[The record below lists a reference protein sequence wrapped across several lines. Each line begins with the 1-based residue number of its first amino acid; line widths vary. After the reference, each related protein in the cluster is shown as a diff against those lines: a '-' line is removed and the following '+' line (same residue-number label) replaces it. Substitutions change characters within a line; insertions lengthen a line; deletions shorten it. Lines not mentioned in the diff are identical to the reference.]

1 MADETTLR
9 LRIEA
14 DATGLQTAL
23 SAADGDLGQ
32 FAKTADE
39 AEKQLKETANA
50 ADDAGTKIAAAANKS
65 AVSFK
70 DLQSA
75 FTVAQLK
82 TNALLE
88 AFDYLTRAIA
98 APITELLDAEQA
110 AAMLQGTFGGLTAE
124 MQQVATLASQL
135 GANNAFFDDDALAQA
150 GATLKLFGAN
160 AQAIQELLPYVN
172 DLAIAFGVDVNDAAQ
187 LVGQAL
193 MGQTRGLARMV
204 PEVRS
209 ANSQL
214 EVLAALQASAAR
226 NTDIARQR
234 TEGLGGQLA
243 LLKRQA
249 ADAAQGFGT
258 AMLPALNAVLRV
270 MNDNLLPV
278 LGKMM
283 AAFAGL
289 SAFFGNL
296 GKGLNLSDLTR
307 VAGEAILNAEAQFN
321 AVSARVEQRAS
332 KIAGQAGN
340 LAMAG
345 TFGGG
350 GAAAGRAAAPAAKA
364 PAADDGARVSREL
377 QQAYQR
383 TQKALQ
389 DEFVKASKAIA
400 DYYEKA
406 RATAAKLRE
415 EDAAAAERQLEFQA
429 KFAKEAA
436 DIQDE
441 IYKNNVQ
448 RQREAAQAFGDAMVK
463 VVQGDVAGAL
473 SVAVSAAGKS
483 MSSAIADD
491 LPLLR
496 AGFGDAV
503 AAGVEAAVPAVGG
516 VFARI
521 VQAGADATVKAM
533 QTMLDGM
540 RGLFDQLRKYAEES
554 ARMLGTA
561 TQDLNEAQLRLAGSQ
576 GRLSERQVERG
587 VAGQRLGGQI
597 ATTFGQ
603 PGDQGIRSAV
613 SGTFNEL
620 LADPEIRGRL
630 TDALRQ
636 GPEYFRGFLLK
647 LAEEGKLSEDAA
659 RLAFAGFSQ
668 GPAGVERGNA
678 ALAQL
683 MVGLIDI
690 ITRENERAAQTADAP
705 KVEAA
710 TIQQGASP
718 DRPVYVFDVRPR
730 EGFGFAPES
739 FFFRNRGAGTSRAVA
754 GNPLPVARPAP
765 VSPRVAPGSGRGRL
779 G

>member
-160 AQAIQELLPYVN
+160 AAAIQELLPYVN

-345 TFGGG
+345 TFGGN
-350 GAAAGRAAAPAAKA
+350 GAASAAASRAAAPAARGVIGTEMLGPAVPSQLRYEVFTEDPGAKKEREDRQREEAAAAKRLLDSEIAAKRQAQDALNAYYIESAYRIGDVFSSILGTIAKGQELSAQQVEGALKDVGKVSAGILGGAIGGPETGAAAARITGMVTEVTVPLLMGTVKA
-364 PAADDGARVSREL
+364 LSSALRSDAEKQADIDRQVAASFQKAAEDQQAAAAKFSEAADNQLRAIRLDAERSQSSLVRSQLERRASLEGPEAMLRKSLTERIGMFMDPTGINAPRNEYIAGV
-377 QQAYQR
+377 
-383 TQKALQ
+383 TKALQ
-389 DEFVKASKAIA
+389 GLDTE
-400 DYYEKA
+400 
-406 RATAAKLRE
+406 KLRE
-415 EDAAAAERQLEFQA
+415 FGKRASELYGPDGKIDQVKLQA
-429 KFAKEAA
+429 L
-436 DIQDE
+436 
-441 IYKNNVQ
+441 Y
-448 RQREAAQAFGDAMVK
+448 R
-463 VVQGDVAGAL
+463 
-473 SVAVSAAGKS
+473 
-483 MSSAIADD
+483 D
-491 LPLLR
+491 LNL
-496 AGFGDAV
+496 
-503 AAGVEAAVPAVGG
+503 
-516 VFARI
+516 
-521 VQAGADATVKAM
+521 QAGAVADEVLLSLAEFYRSLPGAS
-533 QTMLDGM
+533 G
-540 RGLFDQLRKYAEES
+540 GL
-554 ARMLGTA
+554 
-561 TQDLNEAQLRLAGSQ
+561 
-576 GRLSERQVERG
+576 
-587 VAGQRLGGQI
+587 
-597 ATTFGQ
+597 Q
-603 PGDQGIRSAV
+603 PGGIQN
-613 SGTFNEL
+613 GT
-620 LADPEIRGRL
+620 
-630 TDALRQ
+630 
-636 GPEYFRGFLLK
+636 
-647 LAEEGKLSEDAA
+647 
-659 RLAFAGFSQ
+659 
-668 GPAGVERGNA
+668 
-678 ALAQL
+678 
-683 MVGLIDI
+683 
-690 ITRENERAAQTADAP
+690 
-705 KVEAA
+705 
-710 TIQQGASP
+710 SP

-754 GNPLPVARPAP
+754 GNPLPVAQAAP
-765 VSPRVAPGSGRGRL
+765 VSPRVAPGTGRRAAG
-779 G
+779 